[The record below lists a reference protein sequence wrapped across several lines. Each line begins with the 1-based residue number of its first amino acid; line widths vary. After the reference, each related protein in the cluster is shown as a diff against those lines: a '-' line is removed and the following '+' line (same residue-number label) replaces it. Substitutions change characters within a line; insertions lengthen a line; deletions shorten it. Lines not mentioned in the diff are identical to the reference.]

1 MGTTT
6 VIVLSILGFGFVGII
21 GYFIMIYNGLI
32 SVKENI
38 KKSWGNIDVILKQR
52 YDEIP
57 KLISVCESYTQFEK
71 GMLDRLLK
79 SREKYLSARGVEDK
93 SEASNEISAAFR
105 SIFAYAENYPELKAN
120 ENFLQLQNRISHLEE
135 SLADRREFHNDS
147 VNNFNIRI
155 Q

>member
-38 KKSWGNIDVILKQR
+38 KKSWGNIDVILKHR

-79 SREKYLSARGVEDK
+79 SLEKYLSARGIEGK
-93 SEASNEISAAFR
+93 SEASNEISADFR
-105 SIFAYAENYPELKAN
+105 SIFA
-120 ENFLQLQNRISHLEE
+120 
-135 SLADRREFHNDS
+135 
-147 VNNFNIRI
+147 
-155 Q
+155 